1 MEITCCSGL
10 EPILET
16 DNLDWDIG
24 DLQAAVAEA
33 QRDVDAG
40 RVTRADE
47 AFVALLARNLKQ

>member
-10 EPILET
+10 EPILEA
-16 DNLDWDIG
+16 DNLDWDLG
-24 DLQAAVAEA
+24 DFRAAVAEA

-47 AFVALLARNLKQ
+47 AFAALLARNLKQ